1 MRILILSGN
10 TGEGHNS
17 AARAMQEYLETR
29 GCEVRI
35 LDGLMFLSR
44 PKNEFICKSHVFLYR
59 KLPKVYGMGYRLE
72 EYQSQHQP
80 YQKKLDAKAARLNN
94 RRSLPRRKRGLKIF
108 LEEGRY
114 DAVICVH
121 VFAARLMSE
130 LRRSG
135 AIDIPCFFLAT
146 DYTCSPGVNQLDMD
160 AWFIPHEKLIPEFES
175 YGIPREKLVPTGI
188 PVCAAFYAHQSRA
201 EARRALK
208 LPEDQPIALLGCGS
222 MGAASMGRKVVA
234 LTEALPK
241 GALLV
246 AVCGNNRALERNLR
260 TLIHSPKLQV
270 LGFTDRMSD
279 YMDAADL
286 FITKPGGLSTTEAV
300 NKRIP
305 LLLFNAVPGCE
316 TRNLEFLLSIGCAV
330 AESGALSLAHCVRE
344 MLEAPE
350 RGEALTRRCEAEFS
364 GRAAERI
371 YEALCTRVAAHG
383 AASQK

>member
-72 EYQSQHQP
+72 EYQAQHQP
-80 YQKKLDAKAARLNN
+80 YQKKLNAKAARTT
-94 RRSLPRRKRGLKIF
+94 RRSLPRRKRDLQTY
-108 LEEGRY
+108 LEDGGF

-121 VFAARLMSE
+121 VFAAKLVSE
-130 LRRSG
+130 LRRS
-135 AIDIPCFFLAT
+135 AALHIPCFFLAT

-160 AWFIPHEKLIPEFES
+160 AWLIPHAGLIPEFES
-175 YGIPREKLVPTGI
+175 YGIPREKLIPTGI
-188 PVCAAFYAHQSRA
+188 PVRQAFYDRRSRE
-201 EARRALK
+201 EARRELH
-208 LPEDQPIALLGCGS
+208 LPENRPIAVLSCGS
-222 MGAASMGRKVVA
+222 MGAASMGRKVLA
-234 LTEALPK
+234 LVEALPK
-241 GALLV
+241 DALLV
-246 AVCGNNRALERNLR
+246 AICGNNRTLERNLR
-260 TLIHSPKLQV
+260 ALIHTPRLQV

-286 FITKPGGLSTTEAV
+286 FITKPGGLSTTEAATKGV
-300 NKRIP
+300 P
-305 LLLFNAVPGCE
+305 LVLFNAVPGCE

-330 AESGALSLAHCVRE
+330 SENGALSLARCVNQ
-344 MLEAPE
+344 LLADPE
-350 RGEALTRRCEAEFS
+350 QRRTLAAKCAAEFGQS
-364 GRAAERI
+364 AVERI
-371 YEALCTRVAAHG
+371 YEALRRVVG
-383 AASQK
+383 T